1 MEDQPKLNDEEFLKQ
16 FKNVDELQTFLDR
29 IFKRGVE
36 HLLKGELDEHLGY
49 KKHDASGIGSGNS
62 RNGFSQKTVKT
73 KKGSLI
79 IDVPRDRNGT
89 YEPKLIP
96 KHKRTIDHIEDV
108 VISFYAKGISTR
120 DIEQQIEEIYGVK
133 LSPTTISNITD
144 RILVDVEQ
152 WHKRPLDEMYLVMWM
167 DGIVFKVRSNG
178 KIVKKT
184 VFIVIGLNT
193 QGCKEVLGLWIHENE
208 SASFWMNVLTE
219 LKERGVRDVLMCCT
233 DNLKG
238 LTSAIKAL
246 FPEAVTQLCIVHQ
259 IRNSLRYIPA
269 KHKKEFL
276 RDLKKVYAT
285 INLEAAQEAFGEL
298 EQKWATQYPFVIK
311 SWLQNWEDLT
321 AFYHFPFEIRKL
333 IYTTNLI
340 ENLNRSVRKFTKNKT
355 MFPDDDAVI
364 KAVYLA
370 VQTATKRWTHTVQFW
385 PLIANQFME
394 LYPSRAKINVLNS
407 KPT

>member
-1 MEDQPKLNDEEFLKQ
+1 MEEQPKLNEEELLKQ
-16 FKNVDELQTFLDR
+16 FKNVDELQTFLDG

-49 KKHDASGIGSGNS
+49 KKHEVSGIGSGNS
-62 RNGFSQKTVKT
+62 RNGYTQKTVKT
-73 KKGSLI
+73 KKGSIL
-79 IDVPRDRNGT
+79 IDVPRDRNGS

-246 FPEAVTQLCIVHQ
+246 FPETVTQLCIVHQ
-259 IRNSLRYIPA
+259 IRNSLRYIPS
-269 KHKKEFL
+269 KHKQEFL
-276 RDLKKVYAT
+276 RDLKKVYAA
-285 INLEAAQEAFGEL
+285 INLENAEEAFKEL
-298 EQKWATQYPFVIK
+298 EQKWAAQYPFVIK

-321 AFYHFPFEIRKL
+321 VFYHFPFEIRKL

-370 VQTATKRWTHTVQFW
+370 VQAATKRWTLTVQSW

-394 LYPSRAKINVLNS
+394 CYPTRAKINILTFKS
-407 KPT
+407 S

>member
-1 MEDQPKLNDEEFLKQ
+1 MDEQPNLNEAELLKQ
-16 FKNVDELQTFLDR
+16 FKSVDELQTFLDKL
-29 IFKRGVE
+29 FKRGVE

-49 KKHDASGIGSGNS
+49 KKHDAAGIRSGNS
-62 RNGFSQKTVKT
+62 RNGYTPKTVKT
-73 KKGSLI
+73 KKGTI
-79 IDVPRDRNGT
+79 VIDVPRDRNGT

-96 KHKRTIDHIEDV
+96 KHKRTLDHIEDV

-133 LSPTTISNITD
+133 LSAATISNITD

-152 WHKRPLDEMYLVMWM
+152 WHKRPLDETYLVLWM

-208 SASFWMNVLTE
+208 SASFWMHVLTE
-219 LKERGVRDVLMCCT
+219 LKERGLRDVLMCCT

-246 FPEAVTQLCIVHQ
+246 LPDTVTQLCIVHQ
-259 IRNSLRYIPA
+259 IRNSLRYIPF
-269 KHKKEFL
+269 KHKREFL
-276 RDLKKVYAT
+276 RDLKKVYAS
-285 INLEAAQEAFGEL
+285 INITTAEEALGEL
-298 EQKWATQYPFVIK
+298 EQKWGAHYPFVIK

-355 MFPDDDAVI
+355 MFPDDTAVI

-370 VQTATKRWTHTVQFW
+370 VQAATKRWTNAVPSW
-385 PLIANQFME
+385 PLIANQFHQ
-394 LYPSRAKINVLNS
+394 LYPDRAKINILTF
-407 KPT
+407 KQT